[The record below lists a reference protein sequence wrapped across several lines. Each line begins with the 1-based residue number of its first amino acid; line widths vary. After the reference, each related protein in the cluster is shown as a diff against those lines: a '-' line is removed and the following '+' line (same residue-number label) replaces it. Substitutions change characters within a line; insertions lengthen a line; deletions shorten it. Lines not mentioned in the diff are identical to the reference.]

1 LEPFIIKIIDTKSFL
16 DYLQSTL
23 VPLIAIIT
31 VYIAYRQWK
40 LEKIK
45 LTHDLFEKRFKVY
58 KHFQIY
64 KSKILQSGTCEI
76 KDYELFTS
84 NTSESIFI
92 FGEDMT
98 RLKRNFEEKGMEL
111 WALEKELE
119 SDKWSKDEKSI
130 KIARRLKLQT
140 WFLHIGINDVFSNYM
155 KLYS

>member
-1 LEPFIIKIIDTKSFL
+1 MEPFIIEIIDTKSFF

-31 VYIAYRQWK
+31 SYIAYRQWK

-76 KDYELFTS
+76 KDYQLFVS

-92 FGEDMT
+92 FSEDMT
-98 RLKRNFEEKGMEL
+98 KLKRNFEEKGMEL
-111 WALEKELE
+111 WAIEKELE
-119 SDKWSKDEKSI
+119 SDKWTKEEKSI
-130 KIARRLKLQT
+130 KINKRLELQKWFIYVDINEVFLKYIKL
-140 WFLHIGINDVFSNYM
+140 
-155 KLYS
+155 